1 MKINAGTLQDYLA
14 ATFENAQD
22 HASEPPQLM
31 FMVEQMDQI
40 FQREIFAPNFEAD
53 PTACLLA
60 MNAYTMLLSAVR
72 QALSGHLVS
81 TYPIAR
87 TALESACYGFLI
99 ARDDAKADI
108 WLHRH
113 DSEKALRSCRVT
125 FTVAKTVKEL
135 RSISPEMAE
144 YVQAH
149 YDASID
155 FGAHPN
161 RKSVFDHLEYAGPA
175 EDEMYG
181 FELTGVYGRNSW
193 HVNLGLLVCVE
204 VGQAIAFLVAASA
217 ENHPLI
223 NERLDVFQ
231 DWMDAK
237 NRMVEEIN
245 GEPIN
250 YTGPMYSS
258 VIPPTAK
265 TQ

>member
-1 MKINAGTLQDYLA
+1 MKINAGTLQDYLI

-31 FMVEQMDQI
+31 FLVEQMDHI
-40 FQREIFAPNFEAD
+40 FQQELFAPDFEAN
-53 PTACLLA
+53 PATCLLA

-99 ARDDAKADI
+99 AQDEAKADI

-113 DSEKALRSCRVT
+113 DSDKAHRSCRDT
-125 FTVAKTVKEL
+125 FTVAKAVKEL
-135 RSISPEMAE
+135 NSIDPVMAK

-161 RKSVFDHLEYAGPA
+161 RKSVIDHLEDAGPI
-175 EDEMYG
+175 EGDMHG
-181 FELTGVYGRNSW
+181 FSLTGVYGQNSW

-217 ENHPLI
+217 EDHPLI
-223 NERLDVFQ
+223 NERVEIFQ
-231 DWMDAK
+231 DWVDAK
-237 NRMVEEIN
+237 NRMAEEIN
-245 GEPIN
+245 GEPIH

-258 VIPPTAK
+258 VIPPV
-265 TQ
+265 

>member
-1 MKINAGTLQDYLA
+1 MKINAGTLQDYLV
-14 ATFENAQD
+14 ATVKNAQA

-31 FMVEQMDQI
+31 YMVERMDQI
-40 FQREIFAPNFEAD
+40 FQSEIFAQDYEVH
-53 PTACLLA
+53 PTAGLLV

-72 QALSGHLVS
+72 QALSGHVVS
-81 TYPIAR
+81 TYPVAR

-99 ARDDAKADI
+99 ARDEAKADI
-108 WLHRH
+108 WFRRH
-113 DSEKALRSCRVT
+113 DSKEALKSCRDK
-125 FTVAKTVKEL
+125 FTVANAVKEL
-135 RSISPEMAE
+135 RPISSAMAE

-161 RKSVFDHLEYAGPA
+161 RKSVMDHLEDIGPVG
-175 EDEMYG
+175 DEMHG

-193 HVNLGLLVCVE
+193 HVNLGLLVCIE

-217 ENHPLI
+217 ENHPLL
-223 NERLDVFQ
+223 NERIDVFQ
-231 DWMDAK
+231 DWMNAK

-245 GEPIN
+245 GEPMN

-258 VIPPTAK
+258 VLPPN
-265 TQ
+265 